1 MEFDTEAKS
10 FILVYQ
16 FVYIFLLD
24 KYGNDTDGWLFFPDS
39 EFVRYVTITGGWGI
53 GLWIGREFYLFLG
66 HRILS
71 STRELLLTVSCVT
84 PIIASQPLLGKVK
97 ATMSYSVTLQQRNY
111 AESSHVKTQLSYSLW
126 KMNI

>member
-16 FVYIFLLD
+16 FVYIILLD

-53 GLWIGREFYLFLG
+53 GLWIGREFYLL
-66 HRILS
+66 
-71 STRELLLTVSCVT
+71 
-84 PIIASQPLLGKVK
+84 
-97 ATMSYSVTLQQRNY
+97 
-111 AESSHVKTQLSYSLW
+111 
-126 KMNI
+126 